1 MFEGVVQRIE
11 ISIPLRISMV
21 VLIVA
26 SNSDEASMNL
36 CSAVL
41 RLPGWSQEH
50 SSINGKYRIHESG
63 LVNLLVIDELHIL
76 ANHIDIDYEKS
87 TGISVENVLILSRHV
102 SSSQTPAMTLHA
114 IGIPGIL
121 PYGEEGR
128 SGGVNGVLVPPNPF
142 FASLFRTMNAFATE
156 RKLGNEFDLTLETTH
171 HGPVL
176 SKPTLYIEIGSTE
189 KEWCRSDVADCWAE
203 SISYV
208 LGMDGCLLPNLDE
221 NIDVMIGFGGGH
233 YAPRH
238 KSIILNS
245 NVYLG
250 HVIANYSLI
259 FDDNDSSEKPT
270 GPWINCI
277 VNTVESTRISFP
289 NNAIFAHLDRKS
301 FKGWQRSAIIEK
313 LGELG
318 IPVRRGKEI
327 LQRE

>member
-1 MFEGVVQRIE
+1 VFEGVVQRIE
-11 ISIPLRISMV
+11 SSMPLRISMV

-26 SNSDEASMNL
+26 SNSDNASMNL
-36 CSAVL
+36 CRAVL
-41 RLPGWSQEH
+41 RLTGWSEEH
-50 SSINGKYRIHESG
+50 LSITGKYRTHDSG
-63 LVNLLVIDELHIL
+63 LVNLLIIDQLHIL
-76 ANHIDIDYEKS
+76 ANDVDIDYEKS
-87 TGISVENVLILSRHV
+87 TGIPVESVLILSRHV

-114 IGIPGIL
+114 IGIPGVL

-128 SGGVNGVLVPPNPF
+128 SGGLNGTLVPPNPF
-142 FASLFRTMNAFATE
+142 FASLFRTMNKLATE

-176 SKPTLYIEIGSTE
+176 SKPTLYVEIGSTE
-189 KEWCRSDVADCWAE
+189 KEWSRTDVADCWAE
-203 SISYV
+203 SISYA
-208 LGMDGCLLPNLDE
+208 LGMNSGSLKNLDE

-238 KSIILNS
+238 KAIILNS
-245 NVYLG
+245 NFYLG

-259 FDDNDSSEKPT
+259 FDDNDPSEKPT
-270 GPWINCI
+270 GTWINCI
-277 VNTVESTRISFP
+277 VKTVESTRISFP
-289 NNAIFAHLDRKS
+289 NNNIFAHLDRKS

-313 LGELG
+313 LAELG

>member
-87 TGISVENVLILSRHV
+87 TGIPVESVLILSRHV

-114 IGIPGIL
+114 IGIPGVL

-128 SGGVNGVLVPPNPF
+128 SGGLNGTLVPPNPF
-142 FASLFRTMNAFATE
+142 FASLFRTMNKLATE

-171 HGPVL
+171 HGP
-176 SKPTLYIEIGSTE
+176 Y
-189 KEWCRSDVADCWAE
+189 
-203 SISYV
+203 
-208 LGMDGCLLPNLDE
+208 
-221 NIDVMIGFGGGH
+221 
-233 YAPRH
+233 
-238 KSIILNS
+238 
-245 NVYLG
+245 
-250 HVIANYSLI
+250 
-259 FDDNDSSEKPT
+259 
-270 GPWINCI
+270 
-277 VNTVESTRISFP
+277 
-289 NNAIFAHLDRKS
+289 
-301 FKGWQRSAIIEK
+301 
-313 LGELG
+313 
-318 IPVRRGKEI
+318 
-327 LQRE
+327 